1 MVDALALDTSAERRG
16 GSTPLIR
23 TNNVCDRASHGT
35 KLFLDDIRP
44 APDATWTIAR
54 SYDEAVAIVDAY
66 GFPDTVSFDHD
77 LGEDT
82 MTGVSFARFLVDLD
96 LDKATM
102 PASFTYTVHS
112 ANPVGRDNI
121 VGLLDRYLRWKK
133 DQEAPG
139 KNDE

>member
-1 MVDALALDTSAERRG
+1 M
-16 GSTPLIR
+16 
-23 TNNVCDRASHGT
+23 

-54 SYDEAVAIVDAY
+54 TYDEAVAIVDVH

-77 LGEDT
+77 LGDDI